1 MPDNT
6 IKMGVDILK
15 YDIIHSITLLKSE
28 DVLLRL
34 KAILTE
40 LAQEEARFSPL
51 FKPTKKKLTIKNLKK
66 EQNYKGVNRSIL
78 DDAIRHI
85 DIQEPIE
92 TLLAQTTP

>member
-1 MPDNT
+1 
-6 IKMGVDILK
+6 MGVDILK

-40 LAQEEARFSPL
+40 LAQEEDRFSPL

-92 TLLAQTTP
+92 ALLAQTTP

>member
-1 MPDNT
+1 
-6 IKMGVDILK
+6 MGVDILK

-40 LAQEEARFSPL
+40 LAQEEDRFSPL

-66 EQNYKGVNRSIL
+66 EQNYEGVNRSIL

-92 TLLAQTTP
+92 ALLAQTTP

>member
-1 MPDNT
+1 
-6 IKMGVDILK
+6 MGVDILK

-51 FKPTKKKLTIKNLKK
+51 F
-66 EQNYKGVNRSIL
+66 
-78 DDAIRHI
+78 
-85 DIQEPIE
+85 
-92 TLLAQTTP
+92 